1 MEELQKWYSDF
12 MSRIVGKIR
21 GGQELSQTEISA
33 VLTEISN
40 ERLAEFRDY
49 VERRFNSLGAKIDKL
64 REELLANDERVK
76 RELIDYVDKTRKDLM
91 EHVNKVRED
100 LLANDEKIKKD
111 LIEYVNKTRN
121 DLIEYVDKTRKDLID
136 YVDKTKRDILDY
148 VNKVREELLANDE
161 RIAKELGS
169 RIDKLEN
176 RVSNLETRV
185 SNLEVRVER
194 LEKGLEAT
202 RNDLGILAEDLYLD
216 RLLDYLERA
225 GEKVVDVTYGYET
238 PLGEVDAVI
247 ETEKAVY
254 VVEVKL
260 KAETKD
266 VDDILDKSKAV
277 SRDFPGRNIVPV
289 LTGGKIGKVVRGYA
303 KGVSVKVF
311 KGRALA

>member
-49 VERRFNSLGAKIDKL
+49 VERRFNSLEAKIDKL

-76 RELIDYVDKTRKDLM
+76 RELIDYVDKTR
-91 EHVNKVRED
+91 N
-100 LLANDEKIKKD
+100 
-111 LIEYVNKTRN
+111 Y
-121 DLIEYVDKTRKDLID
+121 LIEYVDKTKKDLID
-136 YVDKTKRDILDY
+136 YVDKTKKDILDY

-161 RIAKELGS
+161 RIAKELGA
-169 RIDKLEN
+169 RIDKLETRISNLEN

-216 RLLDYLERA
+216 RLLDYLERV
-225 GEKVVDVTYGYET
+225 GEKVVDVSYGYET

-266 VDDILDKSKAV
+266 VDDILEKSKAV
-277 SRDFPGRNIVPV
+277 SRDFPGKNVIPV

-303 KGVSVKVF
+303 KGVNVKVF

>member
-1 MEELQKWYSDF
+1 MEELQRWYSDY

-40 ERLAEFRDY
+40 ERLAEFKDY
-49 VERRFNSLGAKIDKL
+49 VERRFNSLETKIEKL

-76 RELIDYVDKTRKDLM
+76 RELIDYVDKTR
-91 EHVNKVRED
+91 N
-100 LLANDEKIKKD
+100 
-111 LIEYVNKTRN
+111 Y
-121 DLIEYVDKTRKDLID
+121 LIEYVDKTKKDLID
-136 YVDKTKRDILDY
+136 YVDKTKKDILDY

-169 RIDKLEN
+169 RIDKLETRISNLEN
-176 RVSNLETRV
+176 RVSDLETRV

-216 RLLDYLERA
+216 RLLDYLDRV

-266 VDDILDKSKAV
+266 VDDLLEKSKAV
-277 SRDFPGRNIVPV
+277 SRDFPGKNVIPV